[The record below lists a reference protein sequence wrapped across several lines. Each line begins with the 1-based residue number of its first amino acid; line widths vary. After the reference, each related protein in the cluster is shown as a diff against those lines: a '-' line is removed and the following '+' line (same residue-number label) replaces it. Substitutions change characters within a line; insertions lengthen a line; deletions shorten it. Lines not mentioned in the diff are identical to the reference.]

1 MAEDKR
7 KGGAADRR
15 KVAAGEE
22 HEVAYFA
29 RKHGISKE
37 QTLDLSSALETT
49 AKRWMLRLRS

>member
-1 MAEDKR
+1 MAEDKH

-15 KVAAGEE
+15 KVAASEG

-37 QTLDLSSALETT
+37 QTLD
-49 AKRWMLRLRS
+49 

>member
-15 KVAAGEE
+15 KVATGEE

-37 QTLDLSSALETT
+37 QMLD
-49 AKRWMLRLRS
+49 

>member
-15 KVAAGEE
+15 KVAVGEE
-22 HEVAYFA
+22 HEVAYFV

-37 QTLDLSSALETT
+37 QTLD
-49 AKRWMLRLRS
+49 

>member
-1 MAEDKR
+1 MADDKR

-29 RKHGISKE
+29 RRQAFRKSRRWTD
-37 QTLDLSSALETT
+37 QALW
-49 AKRWMLRLRS
+49 KRPQDAGC

>member
-7 KGGAADRR
+7 KGSAADWR

-29 RKHGISKE
+29 SMHGISKE
-37 QTLDLSSALETT
+37 QPLD
-49 AKRWMLRLRS
+49 

>member
-7 KGGAADRR
+7 KGSAVDRR

-37 QTLDLSSALETT
+37 QPLD
-49 AKRWMLRLRS
+49 